1 MTSTVD
7 IANYALNMIGASN
20 ISSFDEN
27 SKAGRLVNQ
36 RYAGA
41 RDAVFRSHP
50 WNCLIRRAA
59 LAQETETPAF
69 GYTYQYALP
78 TEPYC
83 LRVLEFSNGSLS
95 YPQDNMTSNSGGPVF
110 VIEGRKLLT
119 DEGSAQIKYVARVT
133 DPQEYDASL
142 VEALSARLAS
152 EIAYA
157 VTGSTSVVQLV
168 AAIYDEKMRE
178 ARFIDATE
186 GAPQRIEA
194 SDFIDSRF

>member
-36 RYAGA
+36 RYANA

-50 WNCLIRRAA
+50 WNCLIRRAE
-59 LAQETETPAF
+59 LAQETTAPAF
-69 GYTYQYALP
+69 GYTYQYPLP
-78 TEPYC
+78 TDPYC

-95 YPQDNMTSNSGGPVF
+95 YPQDNMFSNRGGPVF
-110 VIEGRKLLT
+110 VVEGRKLLT
-119 DEGSAQIKYVARVT
+119 DEGTVRIKYVARVT
-133 DPQEYDASL
+133 DPNEYDASL
-142 VEALSARLAS
+142 IETIAARLAM

-157 VTGSTSVVQLV
+157 ITGSTTVVQLV
-168 AAIYDEKMRE
+168 SAMYDEKIRE
-178 ARFIDATE
+178 ARFVDATE
-186 GAPQRIEA
+186 GAPQKLEA
-194 SDFIDSRF
+194 SDFIESRF

>member
-59 LAQETETPAF
+59 LAQETQAPAF

-95 YPQDNMTSNSGGPVF
+95 YPQDNMFSNRGGPVF

-142 VEALSARLAS
+142 VEALSARLAT

-157 VTGSTSVVQLV
+157 VTGSTTVVQLV
-168 AAIYDEKMRE
+168 TAIYDEKMRE
-178 ARFIDATE
+178 ARFVDATE

-194 SDFIDSRF
+194 SDFIESRF